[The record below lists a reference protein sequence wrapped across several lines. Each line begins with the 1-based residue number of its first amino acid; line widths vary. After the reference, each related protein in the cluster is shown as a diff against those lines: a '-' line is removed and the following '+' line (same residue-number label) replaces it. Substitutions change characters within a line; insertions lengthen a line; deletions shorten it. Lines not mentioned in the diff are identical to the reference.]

1 MNSQNDTILVVGGTS
16 GIGLEIVKI
25 FSEKNHKVYVFG
37 RDSSELDS
45 LNLQNIFFNKVDL
58 RNLAEVE
65 EKCKDI
71 ISKEKNGIDIIV
83 NSAGIFFLKDCEEL
97 TIEDYDK
104 MFDVNV
110 RAPIFITKFFVK
122 NMKKKS
128 RGKIFNIG
136 SSSCYNGGKLS
147 SLYCASK
154 HALLGYSKSIS
165 DELKNYGIR
174 VCNLS
179 PSSTKTKMG
188 KIPLASNQLYETFI
202 DPREVAEAL
211 YFISKFEGNMEIK
224 ELLLNRVNVQ

>member
-1 MNSQNDTILVVGGTS
+1 MNSKSDTVLVVGGTS

-25 FSEKNHKVYVFG
+25 FSKENHKVYVFG

-45 LNLQNIFFNKVDL
+45 LNLQNIFFNKVNL
-58 RNLAEVE
+58 RSLSEVE
-65 EKCKDI
+65 EKCKDV
-71 ISKEKNGIDIIV
+71 ISREPNGIDIIV
-83 NSAGIFFLKDCEEL
+83 NSAGVFFLKDCEEL
-97 TIEDYDK
+97 TVEDYNK
-104 MFDVNV
+104 MFDINV
-110 RAPIFITKFFVK
+110 RAPIFITKFFAK
-122 NMKKKS
+122 SMKKKG

-165 DELKNYGIR
+165 DELKAYGIR

-202 DPREVAEAL
+202 DPREVAETL